1 MPRGT
6 DDPSCSMADARAAR
20 PWCARKSEYPST
32 NDEDSARPPPRNA
45 TTARLA
51 MNKPVLTA
59 PTTPAWGPSGRRR
72 AVDEVDSTAPLLLFI
87 QGTIHGMNYMSM
99 DLSWMHD
106 VLSPP
111 SSRFPARPARFG
123 RRERVRTD
131 TAAAGHHSLG
141 CGSAS
146 VRRPQPRDQP
156 ASGERAR
163 GRRVEPDRR
172 DSGPAGV
179 PRAGRTPAQQD
190 GPPQSRVEPHRA
202 RPRASDRGG
211 TARQTARAGLHR
223 NPGAR

>member
-20 PWCARKSEYPST
+20 PWCARKSEYPYPT
-32 NDEDSARPPPRNA
+32 DEYSARPPPRNA

-111 SSRFPARPARFG
+111 SSRFPARPARVG

-131 TAAAGHHSLG
+131 TAAAGRHSLG
-141 CGSAS
+141 CSSAS
-146 VRRPQPRDQP
+146 VRRQQPREHQ

-163 GRRVEPDRR
+163 GRRVERGRRVGGRAGDRR
-172 DSGPAGV
+172 PA
-179 PRAGRTPAQQD
+179 RAPARQR
-190 GPPQSRVEPHRA
+190 GPPQARVD
-202 RPRASDRGG
+202 PR
-211 TARQTARAGLHR
+211 
-223 NPGAR
+223 